1 MASWSEA
8 QREEFLGD
16 FGLVLAKVVPDLDV
30 ERIAPDRE
38 LSDLNASSL
47 QLMEV
52 LAEMEDALAI
62 HVPDAE
68 LMGLRTVGDVVLIKL
83 TLTDGRLYLQADPF
97 GAEPVELFPESE
109 SQFFAEEGF
118 SITLNKNKDGSVT
131 TLTLHAGQV
140 HEAKRIS

>member
-68 LMGLRTVGDVVLIKL
+68 LMGLRTVGDVVLV
-83 TLTDGRLYLQADPF
+83 
-97 GAEPVELFPESE
+97 VE
-109 SQFFAEEGF
+109 A
-118 SITLNKNKDGSVT
+118 
-131 TLTLHAGQV
+131 HAKTK
-140 HEAKRIS
+140 A